1 MTNLTTIKSDAE
13 SFVKTCND
21 NPVGTFAVV
30 AMAGAGFFIYCIKVF
45 NDIMKMRNNK
55 NKEINVS
62 RNI

>member
-1 MTNLTTIKSDAE
+1 MEKIICIKSAGE

-21 NPVGTFAVV
+21 NPEGAFAVV

-45 NDIMKMRNNK
+45 NDIMKMRNNE